1 MKGTPAFTDC
11 GLEGTRVLL
20 WIKIA
25 VFYGAPI
32 LAVGLAAVYFAVL
45 LVRVRR
51 GVITRKKAGM
61 LYALTLLLPIAVVF
75 VIWGTAELASYL
87 TVGSQGYVWDG
98 RLALDVLLGLSP
110 IALYVGAPIAV
121 LAVAFWLTLA
131 LRK

>member
-1 MKGTPAFTDC
+1 M
-11 GLEGTRVLL
+11 LL